1 MWPDLIRKAKEGGID
16 TIETYVFWDHHEPRP
31 REYDFSGNLDFI
43 RFFKTV
49 QEAGLYAIL
58 RIGPYVCAE
67 WNYGGFPVWLHNM
80 PGIQLRTDNAVYK
93 SEMET
98 FVAKI
103 VSMCQEAKLFGPQ
116 GGPIIFA
123 QIENEYGNVM
133 GPYGEAGK
141 SYVKW
146 CAEMAQNFS
155 IGVPWIMCQQADAP
169 QPMINTCNGFYCHNF
184 QPNNPKSPK
193 MWTENWSG
201 GFKNWGG
208 QDPHRTAEDLA
219 YSVALFFQTGGVLM
233 NYYMY
238 HGGTNFGRSSGGPYI
253 ATTYDYDAPLDEY
266 GLPSQPKYGHLVQLH
281 AALKSVQKILTSTKP
296 THQSVGNQVNL
307 TTFLNNATGEKVC
320 FLSNT
325 NVGQDANIDL
335 EQNGKYFVPAWS
347 VSILAGCNKEIY
359 NTAKVNTPTTVMV
372 KVPNRAEKEPAH
384 LSWTWAAE
392 PMSDTLHGHGQFN
405 AMKLLEQK
413 ETTLDA
419 SDYLWY
425 MTRVDI
431 DDTSSWTNAN
441 LFVNTTGHVLHA
453 YVNGELIGSQWGTG
467 TEDAYNFTFIKNVT
481 LQRGTNVI
489 SLLSATVGLQNY
501 GSFFD
506 LSPAGIVGGPVK
518 LISNKND
525 VTMDLSTNQWS
536 YKVGLNGEAEK
547 LMDAGCQLRQSI
559 KWSTDGLPISK
570 PMTWY
575 KTTFQAPLGT
585 EPVVVDLQGMGKGQA
600 WVNGQS
606 IGRYWPAFLAPKD
619 GCNAT
624 CDYRGV
630 YSWDNCMTNCGNPTQ
645 RWYHVPRS
653 FLRNDKNT
661 LVLFEE
667 MGGNP
672 TQVAFKTVTI
682 GAVCSTAYEGSTLE
696 LSCQGGKTLS
706 NIQFASF
713 GDPKGTCQSFS
724 KGSCESA
731 TVMSVVQKACTGK
744 EKCSINISE
753 GTLGTSNCANDIT
766 RRVAVQ
772 AVCEDKTDSILKILR
787 SLSLDFSSNQLLKK
801 ISYLWRTF

>member
-1 MWPDLIRKAKEGGID
+1 MWPDLIQKAKQGGID
-16 TIETYVFWDHHEPRP
+16 TIETYIFWDHHEPRH
-31 REYDFSGNLDFI
+31 RQYDFSGNLDFI

-67 WNYGGFPVWLHNM
+67 WNYGGFPVWLHKM
-80 PGIQLRTDNAVYK
+80 PGIQLRTDNAVFK
-93 SEMET
+93 SEMQT

-123 QIENEYGNVM
+123 QIENEYGNIM
-133 GPYGEAGK
+133 KSYGEAGK

-146 CAEMAQNFS
+146 CAKMAQDLN
-155 IGVPWIMCQQADAP
+155 IGVPWFMCLQPDAP
-169 QPMINTCNGFYCHNF
+169 QPMIDTCNGFYCDDF
-184 QPNNPKSPK
+184 EPNNPNSPK
-193 MWTENWSG
+193 MFTENWTG
-201 GFKNWGG
+201 WFKGWGSE
-208 QDPHRTAEDLA
+208 DPHRPAEDLA
-219 YSVALFFQTGGVLM
+219 YSIACFFQIGGVLT

-238 HGGTNFGRSSGGPYI
+238 HGGTNFGRSTGGPYI
-253 ATTYDYDAPLDEY
+253 TTTYDYDAPLDEY
-266 GLPSQPKYGHLVQLH
+266 GLPNQPKYGHLAQLH
-281 AALKSVQKILTSTKP
+281 AALKSVQKVLTSTKP

-320 FLSNT
+320 FLSNS
-325 NVGQDANIDL
+325 NEGQDANIDL
-335 EQNGKYFVPAWS
+335 KENGKYFVPAWS
-347 VSILAGCNKEIY
+347 VSILDKCNKEIY

-372 KVPNRAEKEPAH
+372 KEPNKAEKEPAKH
-384 LSWTWAAE
+384 SWLWKAE
-392 PMSDTLHGHGQFN
+392 SLQGKGQFT
-405 AMKLLEQK
+405 AAKLLEQK
-413 ETTLDA
+413 ETTVDA

-431 DDTSSWTNAN
+431 NDTSMWKDAN

-453 YVNGELIGSQWGTG
+453 YVNRKLIGSQWGTDG
-467 TEDAYNFTFIKNVT
+467 KYNFTFQKKLT
-481 LQRGTNVI
+481 LKRGTNFI

-501 GSFFD
+501 GAFYD
-506 LSPAGIVGGPVK
+506 LAPAGIVGGPVK
-518 LISNKND
+518 LISNKN
-525 VTMDLSTNQWS
+525 VPMDLSTNQWS
-536 YKVGLNGEAEK
+536 YKVGLNGEAKKFMNPES
-547 LMDAGCQLRQSI
+547 LSHRSI
-559 KWSTDGLPISK
+559 KWSTDKLAIMK

-575 KTTFQAPLGT
+575 KTTFQAPSGKD
-585 EPVVVDLQGMGKGQA
+585 PVVVDLQGMGKGHA

-606 IGRYWPAFLAPKD
+606 IGRYWPTFLAPKV

-624 CDYRGV
+624 CDYRG
-630 YSWDNCMTNCGNPTQ
+630 YYNNTARCMTNCGNPTQ

-653 FLRNDKNT
+653 FLRNDNNT

-672 TQVAFKTVTI
+672 TQVAFQTVTI
-682 GAVCSTAYEGSTLE
+682 GTVCGTAYEGSTLE

-713 GDPKGTCQSFS
+713 GDPKGTCQTFS

-731 TVMSVVQKACTGK
+731 TAMSVVQKACTGK
-744 EKCSINISE
+744 EKCSINVSE
-753 GTLGTSNCANDIT
+753 GTLGASNCAKDIT

-772 AVCEDKTDSILKILR
+772 AVCS
-787 SLSLDFSSNQLLKK
+787 
-801 ISYLWRTF
+801 